1 MSKQN
6 FKIIYSLR
14 IHLKL
19 QEMGFKYLTEMKN
32 PQNMRFNCWVY
43 EATPQLLEAFD
54 NILTSGEGTIKWL
67 KT

>member
-54 NILTSGEGTIKWL
+54 NILTSREEDD
-67 KT
+67 

>member
-54 NILTSGEGTIKWL
+54 NILREGEDV
-67 KT
+67 

>member
-14 IHLKL
+14 IHLEL

-54 NILTSGEGTIKWL
+54 NILTSGEEDD
-67 KT
+67 

>member
-32 PQNMRFNCWVY
+32 PQNIRFNCWVY

-54 NILTSGEGTIKWL
+54 NILTSVEEDD
-67 KT
+67 

>member
-54 NILTSGEGTIKWL
+54 NILTPGEEDD
-67 KT
+67 

>member
-32 PQNMRFNCWVY
+32 PQNMRFNCLVY
-43 EATPQLLEAFD
+43 EATPQLFEAFD
-54 NILTSGEGTIKWL
+54 NILREVEDV
-67 KT
+67 

>member
-54 NILTSGEGTIKWL
+54 NILRKVEDV
-67 KT
+67 

>member
-43 EATPQLLEAFD
+43 EVTPQLLEAFD
-54 NILTSGEGTIKWL
+54 NILREVEDV
-67 KT
+67 

>member
-6 FKIIYSLR
+6 YKIIYSLR

-19 QEMGFKYLTEMKN
+19 QEQGFKYLTEMKN
-32 PQNMRFNCWVY
+32 PANMRFNCWVY

-54 NILTSGEGTIKWL
+54 TILQEIGG
-67 KT
+67 

>member
-54 NILTSGEGTIKWL
+54 NILREMEDV
-67 KT
+67 

>member
-43 EATPQLLEAFD
+43 EATPQLLKAFD
-54 NILTSGEGTIKWL
+54 NILREVEDV
-67 KT
+67 

>member
-19 QEMGFKYLTEMKN
+19 QEMGFKCLTEMKN

-54 NILTSGEGTIKWL
+54 NILREVENV
-67 KT
+67 

>member
-32 PQNMRFNCWVY
+32 PQNMQFNCWVY

-54 NILTSGEGTIKWL
+54 NILREVEDV
-67 KT
+67 

>member
-43 EATPQLLEAFD
+43 EATPQLWEAFN
-54 NILTSGEGTIKWL
+54 NILREVEDV
-67 KT
+67 

>member
-54 NILTSGEGTIKWL
+54 NILTSGKEDD
-67 KT
+67 

>member
-19 QEMGFKYLTEMKN
+19 QEKGFKYLTEMKN

-54 NILTSGEGTIKWL
+54 NILREVEDV
-67 KT
+67 

>member
-43 EATPQLLEAFD
+43 ESTPQLLEAFD
-54 NILTSGEGTIKWL
+54 NILTSGEEDD
-67 KT
+67 

>member
-32 PQNMRFNCWVY
+32 PHNMRFNCWVY

-54 NILTSGEGTIKWL
+54 NILREVEDV
-67 KT
+67 